1 MQKTIQQQLFELQ
14 DLKYR
19 DFHAK
24 LVPGMDVNAIIG
36 VRTPELRKLAKQL
49 AKDERIGEFLAV
61 LPHRYLDEMNLHGF
75 IISELKD
82 YDECLKEIERFL
94 PYVNNWA
101 TCDLLSPKAFKQ
113 KKNRLRL
120 LGDIKRWM
128 ASDEPFIIRFGI
140 ETLMSFYLGEDFK
153 EEHIERVYS
162 KKDQKALNKTVFKAV
177 LLRLGAL
184 SHLGNPDSGLLRV
197 GIDQAQLFLLETIHT
212 SSFKDSNKCSTKT
225 CTENNAG
232 HMLSTVYAVQTGLI
246 LVVK

>member
-24 LVPGMDVNAIIG
+24 LVPGMNVNDIIG
-36 VRTPELRKLAKQL
+36 VRTPELRKFAKQL
-49 AKDERIGEFLAV
+49 AKDERVGDFLAV

-82 YDECLKEIERFL
+82 YNECLEEIERFL

-113 KKNRLRL
+113 KKNRVRL
-120 LGDIKRWM
+120 IEDIKRWM

-140 ETLMSFYLGEDFK
+140 EMLMSFCLDEDFK
-153 EEHIERVYS
+153 PEYLKWVSDIRHEHYYVKMMVAWYFATALAKQWESTLPYIVES
-162 KKDQKALNKTVFKAV
+162 TLEKWTHNKAIQKAVDSYRITPEQKE
-177 LLRLGAL
+177 LLK
-184 SHLGNPDSGLLRV
+184 SYRV
-197 GIDQAQLFLLETIHT
+197 
-212 SSFKDSNKCSTKT
+212 K
-225 CTENNAG
+225 
-232 HMLSTVYAVQTGLI
+232 
-246 LVVK
+246 

>member
-24 LVPGMDVNAIIG
+24 LVPGMNVNDIIG

-49 AKDERIGEFLAV
+49 AKDERVGDFLAV

-82 YDECLKEIERFL
+82 YNECLEEIERFL

-113 KKNRLRL
+113 KKNRVRL
-120 LGDIKRWM
+120 IEDIKRWM
-128 ASDEPFIIRFGI
+128 ASNEPFIIRFGI
-140 ETLMSFYLGEDFK
+140 EMLMSFYLDEDFK
-153 EEHIERVYS
+153 PEYLKWVSDIRHEHYYVKMMVAWYFATALAKQWESTLPYIVES
-162 KKDQKALNKTVFKAV
+162 TLEKWTHNKAIQKAVDSYRITPEQKE
-177 LLRLGAL
+177 LLK
-184 SHLGNPDSGLLRV
+184 SYRV
-197 GIDQAQLFLLETIHT
+197 
-212 SSFKDSNKCSTKT
+212 K
-225 CTENNAG
+225 
-232 HMLSTVYAVQTGLI
+232 
-246 LVVK
+246 

>member
-24 LVPGMDVNAIIG
+24 LVPGMNVNDIIG
-36 VRTPELRKLAKQL
+36 VRTPELRKFAKQL
-49 AKDERIGEFLAV
+49 AKDERVGDFLAV

-82 YDECLKEIERFL
+82 YNECLEEIERFL

-113 KKNRLRL
+113 KKNRVRL
-120 LGDIKRWM
+120 IEDIKRWM

-140 ETLMSFYLGEDFK
+140 EMLMSFYLDEDFK
-153 EEHIERVYS
+153 PEYLKWVSDIRHEHYYVKMMVAWYFATALAKQWESTLPYIVES
-162 KKDQKALNKTVFKAV
+162 TLEKWTHNKAIQKAVDSYRITPEQKE
-177 LLRLGAL
+177 LLK
-184 SHLGNPDSGLLRV
+184 SY
-197 GIDQAQLFLLETIHT
+197 
-212 SSFKDSNKCSTKT
+212 C
-225 CTENNAG
+225 
-232 HMLSTVYAVQTGLI
+232 
-246 LVVK
+246 VK

>member
-24 LVPGMDVNAIIG
+24 LVPGMNVNDIIG

-49 AKDERIGEFLAV
+49 AKEERVGDFLAV

-82 YDECLKEIERFL
+82 YNECLEVIERFL

-113 KKNRLRL
+113 KKNRVRL
-120 LGDIKRWM
+120 IEDIKRWM

-140 ETLMSFYLGEDFK
+140 EMLMSFYLDEDFK
-153 EEHIERVYS
+153 PEYLKWVSDIRHEHYYVKMMVAWYFATTLAKQWESTLPYIVES
-162 KKDQKALNKTVFKAV
+162 TLEKWTHNKAIQKAVDSYRITPEQKE
-177 LLRLGAL
+177 LLK
-184 SHLGNPDSGLLRV
+184 SYRV
-197 GIDQAQLFLLETIHT
+197 
-212 SSFKDSNKCSTKT
+212 K
-225 CTENNAG
+225 
-232 HMLSTVYAVQTGLI
+232 
-246 LVVK
+246 

>member
-49 AKDERIGEFLAV
+49 AKDERVGDFLAV
-61 LPHRYLDEMNLHGF
+61 LPHQYLDEMNLQLPHRYLDEMNLHGF

-82 YDECLKEIERFL
+82 YDECLEEIERFL

-113 KKNRLRL
+113 KKNRVRL
-120 LGDIKRWM
+120 IEDIKRWM

-140 ETLMSFYLGEDFK
+140 EMLMSFYLDEDFK
-153 EEHIERVYS
+153 PEYLKWVADIHHEHYYVKMMVAWYFATALAKQWDATLPYIAEPILE
-162 KKDQKALNKTVFKAV
+162 KWTHNKAIQKAVDSYRITPEQKE
-177 LLRLGAL
+177 LLK
-184 SHLGNPDSGLLRV
+184 SYRV
-197 GIDQAQLFLLETIHT
+197 
-212 SSFKDSNKCSTKT
+212 K
-225 CTENNAG
+225 
-232 HMLSTVYAVQTGLI
+232 
-246 LVVK
+246 

>member
-24 LVPGMDVNAIIG
+24 LVPGMNVNDIIG
-36 VRTPELRKLAKQL
+36 VRTPELRKFAKQL
-49 AKDERIGEFLAV
+49 AKDERVGDFLAV

-82 YDECLKEIERFL
+82 YNECLEEIERFL

-113 KKNRLRL
+113 KKNRVRL
-120 LGDIKRWM
+120 IEDIKRWM

-140 ETLMSFYLGEDFK
+140 EMLMSFYLDEDFK
-153 EEHIERVYS
+153 PEYLKWVSDIRHEHYYVKMMVAWYFATALAKQWESTLPYIVES
-162 KKDQKALNKTVFKAV
+162 TLEKWTHNKAIQKAVDSYRITPEQKE
-177 LLRLGAL
+177 LLK
-184 SHLGNPDSGLLRV
+184 SYRV
-197 GIDQAQLFLLETIHT
+197 
-212 SSFKDSNKCSTKT
+212 K
-225 CTENNAG
+225 
-232 HMLSTVYAVQTGLI
+232 
-246 LVVK
+246 

>member
-1 MQKTIQQQLFELQ
+1 MEKTIQQQLFELQ

-24 LVPGMDVNAIIG
+24 LVPGMDVNDIIG

-49 AKDERIGEFLAV
+49 AKDERVGDFLAV

-82 YDECLKEIERFL
+82 YNECLEEIERFL

-113 KKNRLRL
+113 KKNRVRL
-120 LGDIKRWM
+120 IEDIKRWM

-140 ETLMSFYLGEDFK
+140 EMLMSFYLDEDFK
-153 EEHIERVYS
+153 PEYLKWVSDIRHEHYYVKMMVAWYFATALAKQWESTLPYIVES
-162 KKDQKALNKTVFKAV
+162 TLEKWTHNKAIQKAVDSYRITPEQKE
-177 LLRLGAL
+177 LLK
-184 SHLGNPDSGLLRV
+184 SYRV
-197 GIDQAQLFLLETIHT
+197 
-212 SSFKDSNKCSTKT
+212 K
-225 CTENNAG
+225 
-232 HMLSTVYAVQTGLI
+232 
-246 LVVK
+246 

>member
-24 LVPGMDVNAIIG
+24 LVPGMDVNDIIG

-49 AKDERIGEFLAV
+49 AKDERVGDFLAV

-82 YDECLKEIERFL
+82 YNECLEEIERFL

-113 KKNRLRL
+113 KKNRVRL
-120 LGDIKRWM
+120 IEDIKCWM

-140 ETLMSFYLGEDFK
+140 EMLMSFYLDEDFK
-153 EEHIERVYS
+153 PEYLKWVSDIRHEHYYVKMMVAWYFATALAKQWESTLPYIVES
-162 KKDQKALNKTVFKAV
+162 TLEKWTHNKAIQKAVDSYRITPEQKE
-177 LLRLGAL
+177 LLK
-184 SHLGNPDSGLLRV
+184 SYRV
-197 GIDQAQLFLLETIHT
+197 
-212 SSFKDSNKCSTKT
+212 K
-225 CTENNAG
+225 
-232 HMLSTVYAVQTGLI
+232 
-246 LVVK
+246 

>member
-24 LVPGMDVNAIIG
+24 LVPGMNVNDIIG
-36 VRTPELRKLAKQL
+36 VRTPELRKFAKQL
-49 AKDERIGEFLAV
+49 AKDERVGDFLAV

-82 YDECLKEIERFL
+82 YNECLEEIERFL

-113 KKNRLRL
+113 KKNRIRL
-120 LGDIKRWM
+120 IEDIKRWM

-140 ETLMSFYLGEDFK
+140 EMLMSFYLDEDFK
-153 EEHIERVYS
+153 PEYLKWVSDIRHEHYYVKMMVAWYFATALAKQWESTLPYIVES
-162 KKDQKALNKTVFKAV
+162 TLEKWTHNKAIQKAVDSYRITPEQKE
-177 LLRLGAL
+177 LLK
-184 SHLGNPDSGLLRV
+184 SYRV
-197 GIDQAQLFLLETIHT
+197 
-212 SSFKDSNKCSTKT
+212 K
-225 CTENNAG
+225 
-232 HMLSTVYAVQTGLI
+232 
-246 LVVK
+246 

>member
-24 LVPGMDVNAIIG
+24 LVPGMDVNDIIG

-49 AKDERIGEFLAV
+49 AKDERVGDFLAV

-82 YDECLKEIERFL
+82 YNDCLEEIERFL

-113 KKNRLRL
+113 KKNRVRL
-120 LGDIKRWM
+120 IEDIKRWM

-140 ETLMSFYLGEDFK
+140 EMLMSFYLDEDFK
-153 EEHIERVYS
+153 PEYLKWVSDIRHEHYYVKMMVAWYFATALAKQWESTLPYIVES
-162 KKDQKALNKTVFKAV
+162 TLEKWTHNKAIQKAVDSYRITPEQKE
-177 LLRLGAL
+177 LLK
-184 SHLGNPDSGLLRV
+184 SYRV
-197 GIDQAQLFLLETIHT
+197 
-212 SSFKDSNKCSTKT
+212 K
-225 CTENNAG
+225 
-232 HMLSTVYAVQTGLI
+232 
-246 LVVK
+246 

>member
-1 MQKTIQQQLFELQ
+1 MEKTIQQQLFELQ

-24 LVPGMDVNAIIG
+24 LVPGMDVNDIIG

-49 AKDERIGEFLAV
+49 AKDERVGDFLAV

-82 YDECLKEIERFL
+82 YNECLEEIERFL

-113 KKNRLRL
+113 KKIRVRLIE
-120 LGDIKRWM
+120 DIQRWM

-140 ETLMSFYLGEDFK
+140 EMLMSFYLDEDFK
-153 EEHIERVYS
+153 PEYLKWVSDIRHEHYYVKMMVAWYFATALAKQWESTLPYIVES
-162 KKDQKALNKTVFKAV
+162 TLEKWTHNKAIQKAVDSYRITPEQKE
-177 LLRLGAL
+177 LLK
-184 SHLGNPDSGLLRV
+184 SYRV
-197 GIDQAQLFLLETIHT
+197 
-212 SSFKDSNKCSTKT
+212 K
-225 CTENNAG
+225 
-232 HMLSTVYAVQTGLI
+232 
-246 LVVK
+246 